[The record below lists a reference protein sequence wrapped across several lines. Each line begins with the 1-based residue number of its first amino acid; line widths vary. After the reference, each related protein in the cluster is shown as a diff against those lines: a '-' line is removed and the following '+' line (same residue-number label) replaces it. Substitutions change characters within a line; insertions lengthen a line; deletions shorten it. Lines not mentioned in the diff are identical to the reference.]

1 MLDDL
6 GGSDVLLSAFRD
18 IDVVLSQSHLDAAVG
33 KKRHGRK
40 FLSITSDSPDQVTL
54 SWVV

>member
-6 GGSDVLLSAFRD
+6 GGSDVLLSAFRN

-40 FLSITSDSPDQVTL
+40 FLSVTADTLGQVTL
-54 SWVV
+54 LAG